1 MSLFRRERSLKNYRM
16 PDDRNPICPFCQK
29 DIDGLMS
36 RSIKADAGR
45 GYVWT
50 CPRCFKVLGVS
61 PRSGYILG

>member
-1 MSLFRRERSLKNYRM
+1 MPLFRRERSLTNYRM
-16 PDDRNPICPFCQK
+16 PEDRNPICPFCEK

-50 CPRCFKVLGVS
+50 CPRCLKVLGVS
-61 PRSGYILG
+61 HRSGYILG